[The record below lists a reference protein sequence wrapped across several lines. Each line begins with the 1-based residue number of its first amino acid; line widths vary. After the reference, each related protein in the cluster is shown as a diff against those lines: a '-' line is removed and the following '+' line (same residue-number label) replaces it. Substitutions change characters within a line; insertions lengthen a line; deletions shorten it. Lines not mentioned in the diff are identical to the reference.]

1 MRRTLLTVAAATSV
15 LLGVAVPYLT
25 SAQAASFVTQNAER
39 TAVVVMEGTQNS
51 APDSMLGAAGFVQET
66 DSAQA
71 QLILQNLGAGELWSY
86 DPSTS
91 TFQSLASSIPEVGS
105 AIYVR
110 PKTILTIESM
120 VDPSLAAVNRSFA
133 SDTPSPYTPGRHRS
147 GFNRLTWSYAPTP
160 SWDSWDPSLTTGLSS
175 SAALAAVNQQAAAVN
190 QQSVD
195 SSSGQQDV
203 TVVGTTTTTTTEP
216 LSTTTTTTTT
226 TTEPPATT
234 TTAPTTTTEPLPSTT
249 TTAPTTTTTS
259 TTSTVPALK
268 PTTTTTSTTVP
279 KKKALSTTTTTTTVP
294 PTTTTTAPPTTTTT
308 APTTPAGSAL
318 TAPPGYNSSELVFN
332 DTAAAPSLN
341 TSEWNTYITSAGAA
355 DQPWNSNGEG
365 GSGVAATSPDYNADY
380 DLPGQVSEANGVI
393 DIRATETPTEG
404 MLGGSP
410 SLYPFASGV
419 VSTYGKFEFT
429 GGYVQI
435 EAKMPGGDGMWPGLW
450 MLPGSGATGV
460 TTSDNFEVDIF
471 EGGGLEGSASPDNVY
486 SWHLHYPGGVYG
498 ANAVTNTNLTTS
510 FNTYGLNW
518 VPGQSI
524 TWYLNGAVIG
534 QVTSAQATIPNEPM
548 ELIMNLQVANAN
560 TSSWH
565 TVYDSSTPV
574 NSDMLIS
581 GVQVYS

>member
-216 LSTTTTTTTT
+216 LSTTT
-226 TTEPPATT
+226 
-234 TTAPTTTTEPLPSTT
+234 
-249 TTAPTTTTTS
+249 
-259 TTSTVPALK
+259 
-268 PTTTTTSTTVP
+268 
-279 KKKALSTTTTTTTVP
+279 TTTTTTTVP